1 MMASAAI
8 EFNGVSKCFSRHTGR
23 LLLRNHLARMLGGA
37 NREEQSFYALTNVSF
52 RMKPGESVAIVGSNG
67 AGKSTLLSLVAG
79 LALPDAGQVY
89 VNGRVAAL
97 LELGSGFHYDLTG
110 AENLRLNA
118 SLLGLNRRR
127 TTELF
132 DQIVEFSG
140 IGDFID
146 EPLRTYSSGMVIR
159 LAFSVAIHMDPE
171 ILIIDE
177 VLAVGDQAFQRKC
190 LDKIME
196 LKRQEI
202 TLLCVSHS
210 GHMVREFCERG
221 IWLDHG
227 QLIMEDDID
236 EVVSAYEG
244 RRFPPVREM
253 RTEDPELP
261 GRNRSRG
268 SD

>member
-1 MMASAAI
+1 MTTSVAI
-8 EFNGVSKCFSRHTGR
+8 EFNGVSKYFSRHTGR
-23 LLLRNHLARMLGGA
+23 MLLRSHLMRLLGGA
-37 NREEQSFYALTNVSF
+37 KREEQPFYALTGVNF
-52 RMKPGESVAIVGSNG
+52 RMKRGESVAIVGSNG

-118 SLLGLNRRR
+118 SLLGINRSR

-159 LAFSVAIHMDPE
+159 LAFAVAIHMDPE
-171 ILIIDE
+171 VLIIDE
-177 VLAVGDQAFQRKC
+177 VLAVGDQAFQQKC

-196 LKRQEI
+196 LKRQDI

-210 GHMVREFCERG
+210 GQMVRQFCERG

-227 QLIMEDDID
+227 QLIMEDGID
-236 EVVSAYEG
+236 EVVAAYEG

-253 RTEDPELP
+253 KTEDPELP
-261 GRNRSRG
+261 ERSRNRG